1 MRVRVFLVIS
11 VAAMSTQGDAND
23 VVEAPSADGTLVLLV
38 PVIVTLV
45 LLGGA
50 YVIYVAIARPKRAVM
65 QDPTRK
71 KKKRGRHG
79 PRKHP
84 FESRCV
90 MVCDCTT
97 CDRHNTIAMRQLKDP
112 RMCVVRG
119 GAQVVQDGYSRQY
132 YHCLA

>member
-1 MRVRVFLVIS
+1 
-11 VAAMSTQGDAND
+11 MSTQGDAND

-90 MVCDCTT
+90 MVL
-97 CDRHNTIAMRQLKDP
+97 RLHNVRPPQTQLRCANKKIRACVWCMVVLRWSKMDTQGSTITAWREPDESSMLLG
-112 RMCVVRG
+112 M
-119 GAQVVQDGYSRQY
+119 
-132 YHCLA
+132 